1 MDNEGRQRF
10 QDKADLDKYRFRKEK
25 YSFEQKIK
33 MLNKNPS
40 SDPFLDDEAQSLTP
54 KIRIKRKLKLKSKK
68 LKKFKSYP
76 IARNLTETFMNIP

>member
-1 MDNEGRQRF
+1 
-10 QDKADLDKYRFRKEK
+10 
-25 YSFEQKIK
+25 